1 MPTPLEGIR
10 VLDLTRLLPGPY
22 CTMLLADMG
31 AEVIKIEEPNFGD
44 PARFAPPR
52 LKEVGSLFLTVNR
65 NKKSV
70 SLNLKDQRGVDAFLK
85 LASSADVVVEGFR
98 PGVVDRL
105 GVGYKA
111 VSAVNPR
118 TVYCSITGYGQTGPL
133 RDRSGHDINYAALG
147 GLLGL
152 TTDARGTP
160 VLPAAQLADLSGGLM
175 AAIAILAGVIS
186 CKNTGKGQYI
196 DISMLDSTISML
208 PVVASHFFAG
218 EQLEVGSQTPLT
230 GLYPCYNIYKTKDGR
245 YLSLGAL
252 EEKFWQEFCSTIDR
266 KDLIEKQFARGK
278 EKERIFTELRSLF
291 LSRTQ
296 QEWLKMFEGKD
307 FCCEPVLNLADALTS
322 EQAAARA
329 MIFEMEHATEG
340 AVKQLGSPFKFSETP
355 VSMRTAAPRLGEHT
369 EELLKSIGYGKEE
382 LVRLHRDGVTRGKK
396 TLLQRIV
403 MGFRRL
409 FGG

>member
-52 LKEVGSLFLTVNR
+52 LKETGSLFLTVNR

-70 SLNLKDQRGVDAFLK
+70 SLNLKDQRGVEVFLK
-85 LASSADVVVEGFR
+85 LAGNADVVVEGFR

-118 TVYCSITGYGQTGPL
+118 LVYCSITGYGQTGPL
-133 RDRSGHDINYAALG
+133 SARAGHDINYAALG
-147 GLLGL
+147 GVLGL

-160 VLPAAQLADLSGGLM
+160 VLPAVQLADLSGGLM

-196 DISMLDSTISML
+196 DISMLDTTLSML
-208 PVVASHFFAG
+208 PVMASHFFAG

-230 GLYPCYNIYKTKDGR
+230 GLYPCYNVYKTKDSKF
-245 YLSLGAL
+245 LSLGAL
-252 EEKFWQEFCSTIDR
+252 EEKFWREFCSAIGR
-266 KDLIEKQFARGK
+266 KDLMDKQFARGK
-278 EKERIFTELRSLF
+278 ERERIFTELRSLF

-296 QEWLKMFEGKD
+296 AEWLKVFEGRD
-307 FCCEPVLNLADALTS
+307 FCCEPVLNFADALTS
-322 EQAAARA
+322 EQAVARA
-329 MIFEMEHATEG
+329 MLFEMEHSVEG
-340 AVKQLGSPFKFSETP
+340 PIKQMGSPFKFSETP
-355 VSMRTAAPRLGEHT
+355 ISMRMAAPRLGEHT
-369 EELLKSIGYGKEE
+369 EEVLRSIGYAKEE
-382 LVRLHRDGVTRGKK
+382 LARLHRDGVTREKRSIFA
-396 TLLQRIV
+396 RIA
-403 MGFRRL
+403 MSFRRL

>member
-52 LKEVGSLFLTVNR
+52 MKDTGSLFLTVNR

-70 SLNLKDQRGVDAFLK
+70 ALNLKDQRGVDAFLK

-118 TVYCSITGYGQTGPL
+118 IVYCSITGYGQTGPL
-133 RDRSGHDINYAALG
+133 RDRSGHDINYVALG

-152 TTDARGTP
+152 TTDMRGVP
-160 VLPAAQLADLSGGLM
+160 VLPAAQLADLSGAMM
-175 AAIAILAGVIS
+175 AAIAILAAVIS
-186 CKNTGKGQYI
+186 CKNTAKGQYV
-196 DISMLDSTISML
+196 DISMLDTTISIL
-208 PVVASHFFAG
+208 PVMASHFFAG
-218 EQLEVGSQTPLT
+218 EQLEIGSQTPLT
-230 GLYPCYNIYKTKDGR
+230 GLYPCYNIYKTKDGK

-252 EEKFWQEFCSTIDR
+252 EERFWQAFCSAIGR

-278 EKERIFTELRSLF
+278 EKERISTELRSLF

-296 QEWLKMFEGKD
+296 AEWLKSFEGKD
-307 FCCEPVLNLADALTS
+307 FCCEPVLNLTDALTS
-322 EQAAARA
+322 EQATARA
-329 MIFEMEHATEG
+329 MLFEMDHPTEG
-340 AVKQLGSPFKFSETP
+340 PIKQLGSPFKFSETP
-355 VSMRTAAPRLGEHT
+355 VSMRMAPPQLGEHT
-369 EELLKSIGYGKEE
+369 EEVLRSIGYTDEE
-382 LVRLHRDGVTRGKK
+382 LIRLHRDGVTRKK
-396 TLLQRIV
+396 WTLLQRIA